1 MKNIS
6 KIILLLVLTGF
17 SLLSE
22 GQAFEL
28 SETGTAVVIKGTSSL
43 HDWEMNLK
51 AFNSGFQLNQEGS
64 SIKALENVTF
74 SCKATDIKSEYSL
87 MDKKTYD
94 ALKAD
99 DFPEIKFSSIS
110 STELVADGRKITG
123 ILEGKL
129 HVAGEMQDVTIPFN
143 GIFTDSKTINII
155 ASTDLT
161 MSSFNITPPTA
172 MLGALKTGDKIS
184 VSFSLQFV
192 QRMQQNDHI
201 SDN

>member
-1 MKNIS
+1 MKDTN
-6 KIILLLVLTGF
+6 KILLLIVLTGF
-17 SLLSE
+17 SLLAE
-22 GQAFEL
+22 GQIFEL
-28 SETGTAVVIKGTSSL
+28 SKTGTNVVIEGTSSL

-64 SIKALENVTF
+64 LIKGFENVTF
-74 SCKATDIKSEYSL
+74 SCKATDIKSESSL

-99 DFPEIKFSSIS
+99 DFPEIKFSGISCTGLIAEGKKFKGSIS
-110 STELVADGRKITG
+110 
-123 ILEGKL
+123 GKL
-129 HVAGEMQDVTIPFN
+129 NVSGETQDVTIPFN
-143 GIFTDSKTINII
+143 GAFTDSKTIDII
-155 ASTDLT
+155 ASTDLV

-192 QRMQQNDHI
+192 QKTQ
-201 SDN
+201 